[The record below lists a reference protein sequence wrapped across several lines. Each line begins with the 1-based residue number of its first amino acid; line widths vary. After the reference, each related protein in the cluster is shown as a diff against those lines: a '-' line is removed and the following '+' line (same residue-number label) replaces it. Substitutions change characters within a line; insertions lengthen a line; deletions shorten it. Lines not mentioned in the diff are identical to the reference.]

1 MGSLLEMLMIEDMV
15 HAEAVVSG
23 AAGAVAELQAGVVL
37 VGDAAHRAL
46 VQVAPGLPGLFLRLL
61 YILYGVFWP
70 FSGFLF
76 CENDV

>member
-1 MGSLLEMLMIEDMV
+1 MACRFIF
-15 HAEAVVSG
+15 
-23 AAGAVAELQAGVVL
+23 ELV
-37 VGDAAHRAL
+37 
-46 VQVAPGLPGLFLRLL
+46 GLFLRLL